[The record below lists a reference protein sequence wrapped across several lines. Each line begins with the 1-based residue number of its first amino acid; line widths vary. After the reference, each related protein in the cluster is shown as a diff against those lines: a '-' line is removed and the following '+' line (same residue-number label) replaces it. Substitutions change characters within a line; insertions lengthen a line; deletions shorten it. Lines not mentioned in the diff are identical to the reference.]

1 MKLIYTP
8 LHTQHHIHAR
18 GYVERPSRIN
28 RILKSVQKL
37 SWLET
42 VPPRRY
48 PEDLLASVHDWDYV
62 SYLKAAS
69 ARIPE
74 GKNIYPYVFPVR
86 RPERKPKDRAIR
98 AGYYCID
105 TFTPIN
111 RLVFSTAKAAWE
123 CALTGAELLLAGDPL
138 AYALCRPPG
147 HHAGRRSYGG
157 FCYFNNAAAAAQ
169 LLRPEGRVAV
179 LDIDFHHGNGT
190 QEIFYETDAVYTVSI
205 HGNPDKEYP
214 YFAGFEDERGAGAG
228 EGYNLNIIIKEGSD
242 ERRYLRSLRK
252 ALDVIRRYR
261 ARFLIVSVGY
271 DIVSDDPTGSLSLP
285 AQSFTSLGEEL
296 AGLGL
301 PTLLVQE
308 GGYHLDRVG
317 ACAVNLL
324 KGLESL
330 RKVQGD

>member
-8 LHTQHHIHAR
+8 IHQRHHIHAR
-18 GYVERPSRIN
+18 GYLERPSRIN
-28 RILKSVQKL
+28 RILRSVQKL
-37 SWLET
+37 NWVKT
-42 VPPRRY
+42 VSPRRY

-62 SYLKAAS
+62 GYLRAAS
-69 ARIPE
+69 ASTPE

-111 RLVFSTAKAAWE
+111 RLVFGAAKAAWE
-123 CALTGAELLLAGDPL
+123 CALTGADFLLAGEKL
-138 AYALCRPPG
+138 VYALCRPPG

-169 LLRPEGRVAV
+169 YLRPEGRVAV

-205 HGNPDKEYP
+205 HGSPDREYP

-228 EGYNLNIIIKEGSD
+228 EGYNLNIIIREGIGDSI
-242 ERRYLRSLRK
+242 YCKALAK

-261 ARFLIVSVGY
+261 TRYLIVSVGY
-271 DIVSDDPTGSLSLP
+271 DIVLGDPTGALKLS
-285 AQSFTSLGEEL
+285 AAAFNTLGAMIAE
-296 AGLGL
+296 LGL

-308 GGYHLDRVG
+308 GGYHLEKVG
-317 ACAVNLL
+317 PCAAHLL
-324 KGLESL
+324 KGLTPLLANESA
-330 RKVQGD
+330 